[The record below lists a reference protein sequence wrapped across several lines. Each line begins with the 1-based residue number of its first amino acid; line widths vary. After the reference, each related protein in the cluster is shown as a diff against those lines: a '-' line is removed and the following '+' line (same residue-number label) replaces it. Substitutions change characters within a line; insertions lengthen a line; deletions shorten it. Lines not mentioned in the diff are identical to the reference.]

1 MKIRYLDG
9 TRLRRAILAGTATL
23 IANTENLNAIN
34 VFPVPDGDTGTNMAH
49 TVKTIAR
56 RLASMKPVRKEKAG
70 AVLEQTAVSALQGA
84 RGNSGAI
91 LAQFFCGLAD
101 ELKADARVN
110 ARRFAE
116 AVRNAVQKTKTTLS
130 TPKEGTILT
139 VLSDWALALQE
150 KASATE
156 DIVHVFMAGYEKAKE
171 SLARTK
177 TMLPEMKKAGVV
189 DAGAK
194 GFVHLLEGIA
204 DYIRSGSIRHFARKQ
219 AETQMSA
226 PSDSS
231 IEFHDALEHGFEP
244 MLETGRRYC
253 TEALL
258 SSSSN
263 SLDAI
268 RLSLN
273 GLGDSIVVAG
283 NGRMAKIHIHTDTP
297 SSAFDALD
305 ALGTI
310 ETHKVDE
317 MMLQQSLAVRAQAK
331 GKANICAIVV
341 DTGCDLPP
349 EFMLEHGIIKV
360 PARIDIN
367 GLVRPDGPALDAG
380 RVVSLMRHEPGFSM
394 STSLPDESSYTR
406 AFSLA
411 LAHAGEVLYIGLSS
425 ALSGTFE
432 AGVRAAKKL
441 SPSIVCLDSRS
452 VTSGTGAL
460 VARAVQL
467 AEAGMRAEKIKKELV
482 PLSSQIAFFV
492 AVRDLSSLIRSGRL
506 HGLKSVILRKFGL
519 RPILSTNSEG
529 KAETAGVFFGRAD
542 TARVIFKKLASRL
555 PKGENCAIFISHVSA
570 EYEARELQTLC
581 ARHFGPQTEIHI
593 AEMGPLL
600 SSIAWL
606 GALSAAGFAKAPAS

>member
-56 RLASMKPVRKEKAG
+56 RLSSMKPVRREMAG

-110 ARRFAE
+110 AQRFAE
-116 AVRNAVQKTKTTLS
+116 AVRNAVQKTKTALS
-130 TPKEGTILT
+130 APKEGTILT
-139 VLSDWALALQE
+139 VLSDWAFALQD

-156 DIVHVFMAGYEKAKE
+156 DIVHVFMAGYEKARE

-194 GFVHLLEGIA
+194 GFVHMLEGIA
-204 DYIRSGSIRHFARKQ
+204 DYIRSGSIRHFPRNKA
-219 AETQMSA
+219 ATLMALS
-226 PSDSS
+226 SDSS
-231 IEFHDALEHGFEP
+231 LEFHDSHENGFEP
-244 MLETGRRYC
+244 MLETGYRYC

-258 SSSSN
+258 LSNSN
-263 SLDAI
+263 SLDTI
-268 RLSLN
+268 RLSLS

-283 NGRMAKIHIHTDTP
+283 NDRIAKIHIHTDTP
-297 SSAFDALD
+297 SLVFDALD

-310 ETHKVDE
+310 EMHKVDD
-317 MMLQQSLAVRAQAK
+317 MLLQQSLAVRAQAK
-331 GKANICAIVV
+331 GKENICAIVV

-349 EFMLEHGIIKV
+349 AFMLEHGIIKV
-360 PARIDIN
+360 PARIDIK
-367 GLVRPDGPALDAG
+367 GLVRPDGPALDG
-380 RVVSLMRHEPGFSM
+380 ERIISLMTNEPGFSM
-394 STSLPDESSYTR
+394 ATSLPDESSFTR

-411 LAHAGEVLYIGLSS
+411 LSHAKEVLYIGLSS
-425 ALSGTFE
+425 ALSGTFD

-441 SPSIVCLDSRS
+441 SPSVVCFDSRS

-467 AEAGMRAEKIKKELV
+467 AESGMRAEKIKKELMA
-482 PLSSQIAFFV
+482 LSSHIAFFV

-519 RPILSTNSEG
+519 RPILSTNPEG
-529 KAETAGVFFGRAD
+529 KAESVGMFYGRAN
-542 TARVIFKKLASRL
+542 TARVVFKKLASRL

-570 EYEARELQTLC
+570 ECEARELQTLC
-581 ARHFGPQTEIHI
+581 ARHFGAQTEIHI
-593 AEMGPLL
+593 GEMGTLL
-600 SSIAWL
+600 ASIAWL
-606 GALSAAGFAKAPAS
+606 GAVGAAGFAKYPHS

>member
-56 RLASMKPVRKEKAG
+56 RLVSMKPVRKEKAG
-70 AVLEQTAVSALQGA
+70 EVLEQTAASALQGA

-91 LAQFFCGLAD
+91 LAQFFCGLAE

-110 ARRFAE
+110 AQRFAE
-116 AVRNAVQKTKTTLS
+116 AVRNAVQKTKTALS
-130 TPKEGTILT
+130 VPKEGTILT

-150 KASATE
+150 KASVTE
-156 DIVHVFMAGYEKAKE
+156 DIAHVFMAGYEKAKE

-194 GFVHLLEGIA
+194 GFVHLLDGIA
-204 DYIRSGSIRHFARKQ
+204 DYMQSGSIRHFARNSK
-219 AETQMSA
+219 AGRTA
-226 PSDSS
+226 PPEDSS
-231 IEFHDALEHGFEP
+231 HEFHDASEHGFEP
-244 MLETGRRYC
+244 MIETGRRYC

-258 SSSSN
+258 SSVPD
-263 SLDAI
+263 SLETI
-268 RLSLN
+268 RLALN
-273 GLGDSIVVAG
+273 DLGDSIVVAG
-283 NGRMAKIHIHTDTP
+283 NDSMAKIHIHTDMP
-297 SSAFDALD
+297 SVVFDVLD
-305 ALGTI
+305 RLGTI
-310 ETHKVDE
+310 ETHKIDD
-317 MMLQQSLAVRAQAK
+317 MKLQQSLAVRAQTK

-341 DTGCDLPP
+341 DTGCDLPQ
-349 EFMLEHGIIKV
+349 EFMLEHGIIKI
-360 PARIDIN
+360 PARIDID
-367 GLVRPDGPALDAG
+367 GMVRPDGPALDAG
-380 RVVSLMRHEPGFSM
+380 RIISLMKDEPGFSL

-411 LAHAGEVLYIGLSS
+411 LGYAGEVLYIGLSG

-441 SPSIVCLDSRS
+441 SPSVVCFDSRS

-467 AEAGMRAEKIKKELV
+467 AEAGMRAEEIKKELAV
-482 PLSSQIAFFV
+482 FSSRVSFFV

-519 RPILSTNSEG
+519 RPLLTTNTEG
-529 KAETAGVFFGRAD
+529 KAETAGVFLSRANS
-542 TARVIFKKLASRL
+542 AKVIFKKLASRL
-555 PKGENCAIFISHVSA
+555 PKGEPCAIFISHVSA
-570 EYEARELQTLC
+570 ECEARELQTLC
-581 ARHFGPQTEIHI
+581 ARHFGPQTDIHI
-593 AEMGPLL
+593 SEMGPLL

-606 GALSAAGFAKAPAS
+606 GALGAAGFAKKPLS